1 MKTVVRTLGFSQA
14 DLDRE
19 LATRHFA
26 AFVKQTWTIIEPATS
41 YLDNWHIDYMCEYLE
56 AVSAG
61 EITRLIINIPPRY
74 MKSNTVSVLWPCWEW
89 TTHPALRYLFCSYAA
104 NLATKH
110 SLDRRRILESEW
122 YRSHWPHLVLTS
134 DQNEKAEY
142 ENLARGVMFATSVG
156 GTVTG
161 KGGNRIIIDDPLDP
175 RRAHSEAHRT
185 AANEFFDRS
194 LTTRLNDKNRD
205 AIVLVMQ
212 RLHDEDL
219 TGHLLQRSAD
229 AWTLCKVPALEDRKT
244 VVSFPRSPRE
254 IVRQAG
260 EPLWPER
267 EGVAQLAQMKVD
279 LGSADYAAQYLQE
292 PAPPEGAMI
301 KTEWWRRYRS
311 LPEAYDEQLQSWDMA
326 FKDAPGS
333 DFVVGQVWERRGA
346 QIYLLDQ
353 VRGQWDI
360 QRTIDQL
367 RALSAKWPAALLKL
381 IEDKANGPAI
391 VQLLNREVAGIVAIN
406 PQDTKIARCAA
417 IAPAIE
423 AGNVWLPDPIYVCGA
438 EWVNDFILEF
448 SRFPAGSHDD
458 QVDAASQAL
467 DRLVKAQQ
475 MGEFNM
481 YVAGSRGGPTSYDHA
496 SNLPRGAASSVFGGS
511 NLPSPLASPDGGSN
525 LPGSG
530 RGGTTRNPSG
540 GAYRGRPHNLN
551 FGV

>member
-1 MKTVVRTLGFSQA
+1 MKATATSLAWNQA
-14 DLDRE
+14 DVQRE
-19 LATRHFA
+19 QAMRHLPEFIA
-26 AFVKQTWTIIEPATS
+26 QSWPIIEPATP
-41 YLDNWHIDYMCEYLE
+41 YLDNWHIDLLCEYLE

-142 ENLARGVMFATSVG
+142 ENSARGVMFATSVG

-175 RRAHSEAHRT
+175 RRAHSEAQRT

-194 LTTRLNDKNRD
+194 LTTRLNDKKRD

-229 AWTLCKVPALEDRKT
+229 AWTLCKVPALEDRPT
-244 VVSFPRSPRE
+244 VVSFPRSGRT

-260 EPLWPER
+260 APLWPER
-267 EGVAQLAQMKVD
+267 EGAAQLAQMKVD
-279 LGSADYAAQYLQE
+279 LGSTDYAAQYLQE

-301 KTEWWRRYRS
+301 KAEWWVEYRV
-311 LPEAYDEQLQSWDMA
+311 LPQNFDELLQSWDMS
-326 FKDAPGS
+326 FKDTKTS
-333 DFVVGQVWERRGA
+333 DFVVGQVWGRRGA
-346 QIYLLDQ
+346 ESYLLDQ

-360 QRTIDQL
+360 QRTIDAML
-367 RALSAKWPAALLKL
+367 ALAQKWPLALRKL
-381 IEDKANGPAI
+381 VEDKANGPAI
-391 VQLLNREVAGIVAIN
+391 IQLLNSRLPGIIAVS
-406 PQDTKIARCAA
+406 PKDSKEARCAFV
-417 IAPAIE
+417 APAIE
-423 AGNVWLPDPIYVCGA
+423 AGNVHVPDPRFVAGA
-438 EWVNDFILEF
+438 EWVEEFLLEF

-458 QVDAASQAL
+458 QVDAATQAL
-467 DRLVKAQQ
+467 QQLVQMTAAGPISIRIINGRLGQGV
-475 MGEFNM
+475 
-481 YVAGSRGGPTSYDHA
+481 YGG
-496 SNLPRGAASSVFGGS
+496 SNLPNPRLASAFGGS
-511 NLPSPLASPDGGSN
+511 NLPDPYGASPRGGSN
-525 LPGSG
+525 LPG
-530 RGGTTRNPSG
+530 
-540 GAYRGRPHNLN
+540 GAPPGKPHHI
-551 FGV
+551 F